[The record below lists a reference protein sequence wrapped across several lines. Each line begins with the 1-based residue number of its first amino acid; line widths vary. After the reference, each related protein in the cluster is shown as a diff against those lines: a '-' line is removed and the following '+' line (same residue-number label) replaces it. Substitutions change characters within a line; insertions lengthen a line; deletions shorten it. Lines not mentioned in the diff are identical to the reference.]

1 MSHASP
7 PIGPPFRAEHVGS
20 LLRPPELR
28 EARRA
33 HEAGRM
39 TEDALREA
47 EDAAIVGAIRMQEEL
62 GLQAITDGEFRREKY
77 FTHFAKAVEGFAR
90 TEGSVMFHDES
101 GEPMRYTTD
110 VIVGRLRRVHGIA
123 TDEYAFVRAN
133 TSRTPKVTLPDPA
146 SQHHFRYQKGVS
158 DAAYPDLDELFADVA
173 RIYREEL
180 AELADMG
187 ATYVQL
193 DDVAFPLLCDDR
205 HRAEVQAGGHDP
217 DELLERYV
225 DLTNSALAG
234 RPPSLTVAMHLCRGN
249 NQGKWLGEGD
259 YEPVA
264 EQVFGRLAV
273 DALLLEYDTERAGG
287 FEPLRFLAPDKT
299 AVLGLV
305 STKTPTLER
314 RDDVLQRIDEAS
326 RHVPIERLAISPQCG
341 FASVEEGN
349 PISPEDQ
356 RRKLELVVDVAATV
370 WPAG

>member
-1 MSHASP
+1 MSHARRS
-7 PIGPPFRAEHVGS
+7 PPFRAEHVGS
-20 LLRPPELR
+20 LLRPPELLAKR
-28 EARRA
+28 
-33 HEAGRM
+33 HAGA
-39 TEDALREA
+39 TEEELLAA
-47 EDAAIVGAIRMQEEL
+47 EDAAIVEAIRLQEEV
-62 GLQAITDGEFRREKY
+62 GLQSITDGEFRRGKY
-77 FTHFAKAVEGFAR
+77 FTHFAKAVDGFAT
-90 TEGSVMFHDES
+90 TEGSITFHDES

-110 VIVGRLRRVHGIA
+110 VIVGRLRRVRGIA
-123 TDEYAFVRAN
+123 TDEFAFVREHTA
-133 TSRTPKVTLPDPA
+133 RTPKVTLPDPA

-180 AELADMG
+180 AELADLG

-205 HRAEVQAGGHDP
+205 HRAEVQADGYDP

-225 DLTNSALAG
+225 ELTNEALAD

-264 EQVFGRLAV
+264 EQVFGRVAV

-287 FEPLRFLAPDKT
+287 FEPLRFLAPDT
-299 AVLGLV
+299 TVVLGLI
-305 STKTPTLER
+305 STKTPLLER
-314 RDDVLQRIDEAS
+314 KDDVLRRIDEAS
-326 RHVPIERLAISPQCG
+326 SFVPLERLAVSPQCG

-349 PISPEDQ
+349 PVSPDDQ
-356 RRKLELVVDVAATV
+356 RRKLELVVDVAETV
-370 WPAG
+370 WQDVS